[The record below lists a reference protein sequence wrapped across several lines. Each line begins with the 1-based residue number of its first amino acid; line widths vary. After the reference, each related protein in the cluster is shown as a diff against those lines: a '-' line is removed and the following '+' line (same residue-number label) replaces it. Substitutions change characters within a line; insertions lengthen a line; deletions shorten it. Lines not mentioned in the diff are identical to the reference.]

1 MTHMEFTEESLV
13 NVLEVLRKR
22 GYTEDFNLLEEC
34 ISYKKDGEKVDISQM
49 VIDKVYRFTGLND
62 VEDEAILYAI
72 TYKKDKVKGVIVNGY
87 ATNADSGTNTII
99 NQIPVEIVAGDW
111 LKK

>member
-1 MTHMEFTEESLV
+1 MEFTEESLV
-13 NVLEVLRKR
+13 VVLDVLRKR

-34 ISYKKDGEKVDISQM
+34 VSYKKDGAKVDLSQM
-49 VIDKVYRFTGLND
+49 VIDKIYRFTGLND

-72 TYKKDKVKGVIVNGY
+72 TYIKENAKGVLVNGY
-87 ATNADSGTNTII
+87 ATNADSGTNEII
-99 NQIPVEIVAGDW
+99 EQIPVKIIEEDW

>member
-1 MTHMEFTEESLV
+1 MEFTEEPLV

-34 ISYKKDGEKVDISQM
+34 ISYKTDGNAVDISDM
-49 VIDKVYRFTGLND
+49 VIDKIYRFTGLND

-72 TYKKDKVKGVIVNGY
+72 TYKKDNVKGVIVNGY
-87 ATNADSGTNTII
+87 ATNADSGTNKII
-99 NQIPVEIVAGDW
+99 DQIPVEIIEEDW

>member
-1 MTHMEFTEESLV
+1 MEFTEEPLV

-34 ISYKKDGEKVDISQM
+34 ISYIKDGDAVDISDM
-49 VIDKVYRFTGLND
+49 VIDKIYRFTGLND

-72 TYKKDKVKGVIVNGY
+72 TYKKDNVKGVIVNGY
-87 ATNADSGTNTII
+87 ATNADSGTNKII
-99 NQIPVEIVAGDW
+99 DQIPVEIIEEDW